1 MNRLVIALSRSQII
15 CFLHQRTAGKHGSKG
30 AFTAKARHFLS
41 ETPKEHLEKPF
52 DSANLRAIVQRYLR

>member
-1 MNRLVIALSRSQII
+1 MDLHRELSLVAPDQANRMIFV
-15 CFLHQRTAGKHGSKG
+15 TGG

-52 DSANLRAIVQRYLR
+52 ASANLRAIVQRYLR